1 MIPFLFLHSCSNY
14 PEVISD
20 STCSNGMYEQV
31 DLVAFRFAGQS
42 DSFVNALVTF
52 EVTAIVCLPDEINNQ
67 CDIGCAICEMSSP
80 GGAPPFR
87 KRRSLDINRVKET
100 KYYLKAGPYK
110 FSNVNKKNQ
119 QGMYVF

>member
-1 MIPFLFLHSCSNY
+1 
-14 PEVISD
+14 
-20 STCSNGMYEQV
+20 MYEQV
-31 DLVAFRFAGQS
+31 DFQTFRFAGQS
-42 DSFVNALVTF
+42 DFFIDAWVTF
-52 EVTAIVCLPDEINNQ
+52 EVTAIVCLPEEINNQ
-67 CDIGCAICEMSSP
+67 CDIDCAICEMTR
-80 GGAPPFR
+80 GGAQPLR